1 MRPVAGRMQQVR
13 RRRRRHVQLG
23 GSLAPLG
30 GRGGLG
36 SGGGGCGREIGRVV
50 GEEDRTIAAAGA
62 VAAAPLGGGVS
73 LAKVA

>member
-23 GSLAPLG
+23 GSLAP
-30 GRGGLG
+30 LG

-62 VAAAPLGGGVS
+62 VAAAPLGGVVS